1 MPAEILAF
9 PPMSVR
15 HLAIFLALQ
24 AVPAAAEV
32 CDKVVGEGW
41 TPDQGPVA
49 TPTWQAGVVMLV
61 AFATV
66 AFVIVR
72 LRSRALTGIAGLGAL
87 ALAFL
92 SGWWAVFPDR
102 DPIRAAAILE
112 GCVAETSIPA
122 TLVRVSFFLTAAA
135 AFLWMARRRASIR

>member
-1 MPAEILAF
+1 MP
-9 PPMSVR
+9 VR
-15 HLAIFLALQ
+15 CLALLLLLQ
-24 AVPAAAEV
+24 AAPAAAEV
-32 CDKVVGEGW
+32 CDKVAGDGW

-49 TPTWQAGVVMLV
+49 ALTWQTGVVMLV

-72 LRSRALTGIAGLGAL
+72 LRSRALAWIAGAGAL
-87 ALAFL
+87 ALALL
-92 SGWWAVFPDR
+92 SVRWAVFPDR

-122 TLVRVSFFLTAAA
+122 TLVRVCFFLTAAA
-135 AFLWMARRRASIR
+135 SFLWMARRRASIR

>member
-1 MPAEILAF
+1 MP
-9 PPMSVR
+9 VR
-15 HLAIFLALQ
+15 RLALLFLLQ
-24 AVPAAAEV
+24 AAPAAAEV
-32 CDKVVGEGW
+32 CDKVAGDGSS
-41 TPDQGPVA
+41 PDQGPVA
-49 TPTWQAGVVMLV
+49 APAWQTGAVMLV

-72 LRSRALTGIAGLGAL
+72 LRSRALAGIAGAGAL
-87 ALAFL
+87 ALALL
-92 SGWWAVFPDR
+92 SGWWAVFPDQ